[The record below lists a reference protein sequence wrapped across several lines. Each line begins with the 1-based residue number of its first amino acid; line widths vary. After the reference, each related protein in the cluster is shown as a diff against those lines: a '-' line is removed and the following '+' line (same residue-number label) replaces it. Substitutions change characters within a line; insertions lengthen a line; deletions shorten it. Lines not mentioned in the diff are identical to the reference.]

1 MKKIIILL
9 VAVLVCSSLYA
20 EDGFYSRGEFSYFI
34 NNTEFRVPMTDR
46 YKLTPD
52 SLMFFTSVTVG
63 ADWKIF
69 FAEAQTD
76 FFLIHDTESLF
87 FSPTS
92 VNFYARGGIKYKAI
106 SIEYEHLCIHSIDGR
121 GISGNHDKVSI
132 KFNSKY

>member
-1 MKKIIILL
+1 MKKLILVLL
-9 VAVLVCSSLYA
+9 VIGGLCSLTA
-20 EDGFYSRGEFSYFI
+20 DGFYSRGEFSYFI

-52 SLMFFTSVTVG
+52 SLMFFTSVTIG

>member
-1 MKKIIILL
+1 MKKLLL
-9 VAVLVCSSLYA
+9 VLLVVGGLCSLSA
-20 EDGFYSRGEFSYFI
+20 DGFYSRGEFSYFI
-34 NNTEFRVPMTDR
+34 NNSEFKVPVSDR

-52 SLMFFTSVTVG
+52 SLMFFTSVVVG
-63 ADWKIF
+63 ADWKLF

-92 VNFYARGGIKYKAI
+92 VNFYARCGVKYKAV
-106 SIEYEHLCIHSIDGR
+106 SIEYEHLCTHSVDGR
-121 GISGNHDKVSI
+121 GISGNHDKISI